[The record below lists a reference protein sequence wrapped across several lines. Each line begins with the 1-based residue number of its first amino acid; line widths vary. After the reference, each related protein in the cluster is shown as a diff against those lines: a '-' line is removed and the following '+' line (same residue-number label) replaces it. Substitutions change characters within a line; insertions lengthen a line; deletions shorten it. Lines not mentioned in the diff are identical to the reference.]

1 LVKYQKNNKLST
13 TISSLRLTTF
23 GYMLYLLA
31 KTLHIIGF
39 TAWFSGLFYLGRI
52 FVYHREALENDNNST
67 DHTLMEKRAYG
78 IICHPAMV
86 ITWICGLYMLYSNGM
101 DWFLENGWMQA
112 KLGLIILL
120 TLYHLSLSKTIAALA
135 NGNIKTSSFRF
146 RLLNEVP
153 TLFLFAIIPLAVFKN
168 GINALYAI
176 GSLLLL
182 MVFLYSA
189 TQFYKRFREKNT

>member
-1 LVKYQKNNKLST
+1 M
-13 TISSLRLTTF
+13 I
-23 GYMLYLLA
+23 YLLA
-31 KTLHIIGF
+31 KSLHIIGF

-52 FVYHREALENDNNST
+52 FVYHREAIEQNAKET

-86 ITWICGLYMLYSNGM
+86 ITWICGLIMLYTNGL
-101 DWFLENGWMQA
+101 DWLMENGWMQA
-112 KLGLIILL
+112 KLALLGLL
-120 TLYHLSLSKTIAALA
+120 TLHHLSLSRTIDSLA
-135 NGNIKTSSFRF
+135 KGDIRTSSFRF

-176 GSLLLL
+176 GGLLVL

-189 TQFYKRFREKNT
+189 TKLYKRYREKV